1 MALAA
6 KLSVAPVL
14 VMALRT
20 GAVGGAQVAA
30 STRTLSMPMS
40 LLPKS
45 AVPRNRMTLV
55 AELPGTVTL
64 WGV

>member
-1 MALAA
+1 M
-6 KLSVAPVL
+6 APVL

-20 GAVGGAQVAA
+20 GAVGGAQAAA
-30 STRTLSMPMS
+30 STRRLSMPMS
-40 LLPKS
+40 ELPKS
-45 AVPRNRMTLV
+45 LVPRKRMTLV